1 MLAIQA
7 VIDDV
12 AFRIELF
19 EQRLSI
25 PGQTCCKHN
34 YLVVWCDC
42 CEKFVAVRSFAS
54 IDLLV
59 HHLVRYIRD
68 VDRQNKVCIA
78 HRLELRVYQSLIKV

>member
-1 MLAIQA
+1 M
-7 VIDDV
+7 IDDR

-25 PGQTCCKHN
+25 PGQTCCEHDN
-34 YLVVWCDC
+34 LVVWCDC
-42 CEKFVAVRSFAS
+42 CEKFVTVWALAS